1 MLPTKRSHRAGHEA
15 KRGGKAMLLT
25 RALQAAMVNVSELHQ
40 CTSLI
45 RDSRRASHSPDELGA
60 SVHRLVV
67 EVNGKCFHK

>member
-1 MLPTKRSHRAGHEA
+1 MLPTKRSHRARHEA
-15 KRGGKAMLLT
+15 KRGGKKPCYWT
-25 RALQAAMVNVSELHQ
+25 RALAAMVNVSSCISVL
-40 CTSLI
+40 SLI